1 MQREQKMI
9 LDNGLVYD
17 AIVKKRPLSKLFNSN
32 VEELLDD
39 YVVQDYVTS
48 ENIPDVEINGH
59 PGKTPVSV
67 FYEKYRYLMEAEI
80 NDALKRYG
88 YESAY
93 ARQVH
98 FPYKFKVHLFD
109 TFLAVV
115 ITLRDSNNTEF
126 LVLSPQ
132 QPPGDDP
139 LAEALSGMTAALT
152 LIPLFKAVSEDP
164 GARVALYIKVG
175 QLLDYLHTGKRKK
188 KRFGIF

>member
-1 MQREQKMI
+1 MQRAQKMI
-9 LDNGLVYD
+9 LDGGLVYD
-17 AIVKKRPLSKLFNSN
+17 AIVKKKPLSKLFKTN
-32 VEELLDD
+32 VEQLLND

-48 ENIPDVEINGH
+48 EKIPDITINGH
-59 PGKTPVSV
+59 PGKMPVSV
-67 FYEKYRYLMEAEI
+67 FYEKYRYLMEVEI
-80 NDALKRYG
+80 DDVLERYG
-88 YESAY
+88 YESQY

-98 FPYKFKVHLFD
+98 FPYKFKVHFFD

-132 QPPGDDP
+132 QSPGDDP
-139 LAEALSGMTAALT
+139 LAEVLSGMTAAFT

-164 GARVALYIKVG
+164 GTRVALYIKVG
-175 QLLDYLHTGKRKK
+175 QLLDYLHTGKGKK